1 MTLIT
6 RSSIACGLAALLA
19 FTPASATAQQSGRST
34 SKSGST
40 PASLGIHGFSVVL
53 VVGAMQGAAGS
64 EADNVPETAKKAL
77 TDMRGFLPYKRYQ
90 LLDAAWMLC
99 CGSAKS
105 GVSGRVRGPNDL
117 DYAYSVDPI
126 TVSDSKLNVRFSMRE
141 VRETLAQPTP
151 QGQLSDQAR
160 LEHSR
165 QLYEAIR
172 ERDEA
177 SVLARSL
184 KQKYDVGLAP
194 RPEKEAAELRHK
206 RAAQRVEDL
215 QHLGGAR
222 VSGSSGRNIMDS
234 TFSIAPGET
243 VVVGTSRLHGDQA
256 LIAILT
262 AAAKPGAAR

>member
-6 RSSIACGLAALLA
+6 RSSIACGLAALLGL
-19 FTPASATAQQSGRST
+19 TPAVATAQQSGRST
-34 SKSGST
+34 SKSSPT

-53 VVGAMQGAAGS
+53 VVGAMQGGPGP
-64 EADNVPETAKKAL
+64 ETDGVPDTAKKAL

-99 CGSAKS
+99 CGSYKN

-117 DYAYSVDPI
+117 EYTYFVDPI
-126 TVSDSKLNVRFSMRE
+126 SVSDAKLNVRFSMRE
-141 VRETLAQPTP
+141 MRDMVAQPVA
-151 QGQLSDQAR
+151 QGRLSEQVR

-177 SVLARSL
+177 AVLARST
-184 KQKYDVGLAP
+184 KQRFDVGLLAA
-194 RPEKEAAELRHK
+194 PEKEAAELRHR
-206 RAAQRVEDL
+206 RAVQRVEDL
-215 QHLGGAR
+215 QHLAGGKF
-222 VSGSSGRNIMDS
+222 SGSSGQNVMDS
-234 TFSIAPGET
+234 TFAITPGET

-262 AAAKPGAAR
+262 AAAKPGVAR